1 MLRNKNNRVIGVA
14 FDNKRIVIIRPEVAS
29 GRHQT
34 YGINGTYMDITE
46 EQRIE
51 MVKLKTEYILIKA
64 GDKDKRDLKDI
75 YDERILHADE
85 LFSRTKGRIN
95 LYRTGRDTMTALDS
109 VDYFV
114 QTHNL
119 ECKKGTTR
127 SHGKLIP
134 EPDKIQYNEF
144 LWLEDGSFG
153 AMSGV
158 DRSIMK
164 NREEGDNC
172 VYRGDGFTYDFCSFY
187 GSVLASVNFNFPI
200 KSPEFIKMTEEEFR
214 DRINGTKKNMF
225 LQYGIYHVRIS
236 YESTVPNTEART
248 DKDFHLNSLN
258 KYTHTEIMHAHGLN
272 MKIELIQ
279 TTKGRQINCEDGRPV
294 QYNAMVYTGA
304 GMFAKGADMFHDHI
318 NMWFNL
324 RIEYENHPDERLR
337 TIADRCKLILSSTW
351 GVVCQRNGH
360 VVVRDLDEDY
370 DLFENRIVHS
380 KTIMSNNRYKLEIV
394 NSENPYATRYA
405 RLKPFLLAACR
416 VKMSKLM
423 GSHRNNIVRWHTDG
437 FISNVKL
444 DYNDEKKIGKIRFV
458 KQNYVVVHS
467 LKTIDYYD
475 FGSVKKVAFQSD
487 EEGISEGS
495 PSEDEEYG
503 WE

>member
-14 FDNKRIVIIRPEVAS
+14 FDNKRIVIIRPKVAS
-29 GRHQT
+29 SVQKHQT

-114 QTHNL
+114 QTHNK
-119 ECKKGTTR
+119 ECKKATR

-172 VYRGDGFTYDFCSFY
+172 VYRGDGFTYDFCSIY

-214 DRINGTKKNMF
+214 DRIKGTKNMF
-225 LQYGIYHVRIS
+225 LQYGI
-236 YESTVPNTEART
+236 PCA
-248 DKDFHLNSLN
+248 N
-258 KYTHTEIMHAHGLN
+258 KLRVHSAQYRSQN
-272 MKIELIQ
+272 
-279 TTKGRQINCEDGRPV
+279 RQRFLSE
-294 QYNAMVYTGA
+294 
-304 GMFAKGADMFHDHI
+304 FAKQIHT
-318 NMWFNL
+318 
-324 RIEYENHPDERLR
+324 Y
-337 TIADRCKLILSSTW
+337 
-351 GVVCQRNGH
+351 
-360 VVVRDLDEDY
+360 RD
-370 DLFENRIVHS
+370 
-380 KTIMSNNRYKLEIV
+380 
-394 NSENPYATRYA
+394 YA
-405 RLKPFLLAACR
+405 RA
-416 VKMSKLM
+416 
-423 GSHRNNIVRWHTDG
+423 
-437 FISNVKL
+437 
-444 DYNDEKKIGKIRFV
+444 
-458 KQNYVVVHS
+458 
-467 LKTIDYYD
+467 
-475 FGSVKKVAFQSD
+475 
-487 EEGISEGS
+487 
-495 PSEDEEYG
+495 
-503 WE
+503 